1 MEISD
6 FRALYTAELQEA
18 CSIEAQLVEAL
29 PKAADTASTTELK
42 QAIRMHLDE
51 TRDHLRRVEG
61 LLRQHGVASGE
72 HTDQSMQ
79 AMIRD
84 SEKWANMIR
93 NPHLREAALIASAQ
107 RIAHYEIVVYG
118 TLSTWA
124 KQLGLKEDL
133 RTLHAIMEQEKQADE
148 KLTHLAKEAVNPA
161 AA

>member
-1 MEISD
+1 MDISD
-6 FRALYTAELQEA
+6 FRALYIAELQEA

-29 PKAADTASTTELK
+29 PKAADTASTTELQ

-61 LLRQHGVASGE
+61 LLRQHSVQSGE

-79 AMIRD
+79 SIIRD
-84 SEKWANMIR
+84 AEKWANMIR
-93 NPHLREAALIASAQ
+93 NPQLRDAALIASAQ
-107 RIAHYEIVVYG
+107 RIEHYEIAVYG

-124 KQLGLKEDL
+124 KQLGLQEDL
-133 RTLHAIMEQEKQADE
+133 RTLHAILEQEKQADE
-148 KLTHLAKEAVNPA
+148 KLTSLAKEAVNPA